1 MLFDKP
7 FKTRTNVLLK
17 DSKKR
22 KLIETIASTFKID
35 PLKAGEPFHGKSV
48 HELKL
53 STSTR
58 VDVLCYLADGV
69 PFIFEVDF
77 TLFPT
82 VFFLTFLPS
91 ILKTFY
97 TSESVLERI
106 HHGAGLMLPGVY
118 KECPFAEDFADLYKG
133 SVCAVA
139 SISGTPGNLQV
150 SKALAVGILEMS
162 TTDFQSSGGKGVFV
176 KVLHTSR
183 DRLTELCS
191 PCQRAQFALT
201 DTTPFSGGVSEHP
214 PLQPDLATE
223 VDEPETK
230 DIGLNDSDLT
240 AGTDQTELLM
250 ECFLHGLSTLSAS
263 DLPLPVNVFYAKHM
277 KNSTPSGAQL
287 DIKKTVY
294 HKVGVFLE
302 KMAAEGYITTEVE
315 KPGIISLTSV
325 CQNHPRLKEFVL
337 ASAAQS
343 ETAAA
348 CSLAKS
354 NFCVEDYYFG
364 PPIVEEVRIISSAVA
379 PFFAATG
386 FGKGDAVKQTEIHQ
400 LASAYVDS
408 KGLRN
413 PDNKSIIKVDGLLTK
428 VCDPNL
434 FTEAPNSTL
443 GQPLFQITYQD
454 LVTSLTRGLKV
465 AYRLT
470 FPPESGLQPLLTA
483 GNNRPKLILRET
495 KVNGKD
501 VTRISNLMT
510 FGIDPKSFSRHL
522 RTILACSVN
531 FFDDA
536 TNCNSSTVQAQG
548 AHAVRLSKL
557 LTEKFGLPEGWIEG
571 YQKPKK
577 SKKKGSR

>member
-7 FKTRTNVLLK
+7 FKTRTSVLLR

-35 PLKAGEPFHGKSV
+35 PMKAGIPFHGKSV

-53 STSTR
+53 STSSR

-97 TSESVLERI
+97 TNESVLERI

-118 KECPFAEDFADLYKG
+118 KEGLFAEDFAELCKG
-133 SVCAVA
+133 SACAVA
-139 SISGTPGNLQV
+139 LISGPPGDLQV
-150 SKALAVGILEMS
+150 SKALAVGTLAMS

-176 KVLHTSR
+176 NVLHTSR
-183 DRLTELCS
+183 DRLAELCS

-201 DTTPFSGGVSEHP
+201 DTTPFSGDVAEHL
-214 PLQPDLATE
+214 PLQPDLPTE
-223 VDEPETK
+223 IDETETK
-230 DIGLNDSDLT
+230 DSDLT

-250 ECFLHGLSTLSAS
+250 ECFLHGLSKLSAS

-287 DIKKTVY
+287 DIKKTAY
-294 HKVGVFLE
+294 QKVGVFLE
-302 KMAAEGYITTEVE
+302 KMAAEGYITIEVE
-315 KPGIISLTSV
+315 KPGIITLTSV
-325 CQNHPRLKEFVL
+325 CQSHPRLEEFVL

-343 ETAAA
+343 ETVAA
-348 CSLAKS
+348 CSLTKS

-364 PPIVEEVRIISSAVA
+364 PPIVEEVRIISSPVA

-386 FGKGDAVKQTEIHQ
+386 LGKGDAVKQAEIHQ

-413 PDNKSIIKVDGLLTK
+413 PDNKSIIKVDGLLMK

-443 GQPLFQITYQD
+443 GQPLLQITYQD

-470 FPPESGLQPLLTA
+470 FPSESGLQPHLTA

-501 VTRISNLMT
+501 VTRISNLET
-510 FGIDPKSFSRHL
+510 FGIDTKSFSRHL

-531 FFDDA
+531 VFDDA
-536 TNCNSSTVQAQG
+536 TNRNSSTVQAQG

-577 SKKKGSR
+577 SKKKGVR